1 MLAVTEIG
9 TLCPVPVP
17 SRHGYHVLR
26 LDHKSEGR
34 VLPYA
39 AAEARICEALRVL
52 AWAAATRAFI
62 AGLLEAERAS

>member
-1 MLAVTEIG
+1 MLAAMAPG

-34 VLPYA
+34 ILPYV
-39 AAEARICEALRVL
+39 AAEARVRETLRVRV
-52 AWAAATRAFI
+52 WAAAARAFI
-62 AGLLEAERAS
+62 AVLMETERAS